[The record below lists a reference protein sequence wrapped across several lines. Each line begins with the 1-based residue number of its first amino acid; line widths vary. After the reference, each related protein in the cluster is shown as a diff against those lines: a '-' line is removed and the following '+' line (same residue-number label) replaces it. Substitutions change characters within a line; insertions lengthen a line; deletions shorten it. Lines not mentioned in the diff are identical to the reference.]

1 MAMIGK
7 MGTAVGLPSIELSL
21 LFFELAPDWGEAM
34 DQDPVAEGYPGGQ
47 HVGVLGTKDLLHQRQ
62 QRGVLVAHGSRN
74 PLPGPGIERRCGRL
88 SGVR

>member
-62 QRGVLVAHGSRN
+62 QAAYWSRMAAASLAGSRD
-74 PLPGPGIERRCGRL
+74 
-88 SGVR
+88 

>member
-21 LFFELAPDWGEAM
+21 LFFELALDWGEAM

-47 HVGVLGTKDLLHQRQ
+47 HVGCSGPKTCFIS
-62 QRGVLVAHGSRN
+62 GS
-74 PLPGPGIERRCGRL
+74 
-88 SGVR
+88 SAA